1 MNRFSSCF
9 LILLV
14 AAIFPDEA
22 LAGSEQGGVGA
33 GEAILANGF
42 FAPGEWDDAIAY
54 EPAEGLVIY
63 ARQDNR
69 YLYLGIRT
77 GESSHT
83 GLDLFLAGA
92 PDRQL
97 HLHVSSALAQATMVD
112 GTWSEQIW
120 EGNRRWVA
128 NKIGLYQDEDGR
140 RSSEPEG
147 FEFQIDRGMLLGE
160 ELHLALHL
168 KRPERKLPAAADRE
182 AFRNW
187 IRIDLGD
194 GSEEGR

>member
-1 MNRFSSCF
+1 MKRFWSCF
-9 LILLV
+9 LVLLAV
-14 AAIFPDEA
+14 AGYSDEA
-22 LAGSEQGGVGA
+22 LAGSTQSAVVA

-42 FAPGEWDDAIAY
+42 FALGEWDDAAAL

-63 ARQDNR
+63 TRWDDR

-92 PDRQL
+92 ADRQL
-97 HLHVSSALAQATMVD
+97 HLHVSSALAEATMVD
-112 GTWSEQIW
+112 GTWSEQVW

-147 FEFQIDRGMLLGE
+147 FEFQIDREMLMGE

-168 KRPERKLPAAADRE
+168 KRPERELPSAADRE
-182 AFRNW
+182 AFRDW

-194 GSEEGR
+194 GAELGR